1 MQAVEDPCYDVY
13 GLVRPVVLCKLLKTP
28 VMMSMVLY
36 NQWSCESVEDP
47 CYDVYCVVQ
56 PVVLCKLL
64 KTPVMMSMA
73 LYNQ

>member
-1 MQAVEDPCYDVY
+1 M
-13 GLVRPVVLCKLLKTP
+13 RPVVLCKLLKTP

-56 PVVLCKLL
+56 AVEDPCYDVYGLVQPVVLCKLL
-64 KTPVMMSMA
+64 KTPVMMSIV